1 MSAYLDTPQAVRR
14 RRAFLS
20 AMAPAVG
27 HERALEAINLWE
39 QTFGSDQ
46 PLLRGISKFAALA
59 VAELKLPLNPP
70 DLTMMLL
77 EHLQRD
83 ESRLPADPLPQ
94 LTGRRPGTP
103 PPGAATAAGADRA
116 APRTLPP
123 TLSGTS
129 PRRTRHGACTRTLG
143 VLLVKLCDH
152 AGQADA
158 RAQAALVRAFV
169 TDCATRFSREIGNDL
184 GLLLTGRSAE
194 LGMEYPP
201 PLATQI
207 VNAFYVP
214 LAEFYGPV
222 SADRIVTQAVRGA
235 QDAPEARDFEPRDLL

>member
-14 RRAFLS
+14 RRAFLA
-20 AMAPAVG
+20 AMAPAFG
-27 HERALEAINLWE
+27 QDRALEAINLWE

-59 VAELKLPLNPP
+59 VAELKLPVNAP

-77 EHLQRD
+77 EQWQRD
-83 ESRLPADPLPQ
+83 ESRLPPDPLPQ
-94 LTGRRPGTP
+94 LTGRRAGTP
-103 PPGAATAAGADRA
+103 PPGAAVAVDRA
-116 APRTLPP
+116 PPRTVPP
-123 TLSGTS
+123 TLTGTS
-129 PRRTRHGACTRTLG
+129 ARRTRHGACARTLG
-143 VLLVKLCDH
+143 VLLLKLCDH

-158 RAQAALVRAFV
+158 RAQAALIRAFV
-169 TDCATRFSREIGNDL
+169 TDCAARFSREIGNDL
-184 GLLLTGRSAE
+184 GLLLTGRAAE
-194 LGMEYPP
+194 LGMDYPP

-207 VNAFYVP
+207 VNALYVP

-222 SADRIVTQAVRGA
+222 SADRIVTQAVRAA